1 MSVLEEGPLRK
12 FLRKREP
19 LLRHLWSP
27 QVAIYPPVDRELE
40 VMREAKKGE
49 WKARGYP
56 EGLIE
61 KALLL
66 ADGWV
71 SSLAATWAPPDRPD
85 IREAIIRNAYPKA
98 LDVGQA
104 WIVAM
109 MK

>member
-1 MSVLEEGPLRK
+1 MSILEEGPFRKMLRERGL
-12 FLRKREP
+12 FKRF
-19 LLRHLWSP
+19 RD

-40 VMREAKKGE
+40 AMREAKKRE
-49 WKARGYP
+49 WKGKGYP
-56 EGLIE
+56 EGLVE
-61 KALLL
+61 KALMLS
-66 ADGWV
+66 DGWV

-98 LDVGQA
+98 LSVGEA